1 MVYVA
6 RSTEYVIEYI
16 RAKHIT
22 FLHIHASERASARS
36 LVFYEL
42 PFAFVFNNPIH
53 SYFIHS
59 AWIPFKKYN
68 CNGINTYA
76 IQRTTS
82 QWFTQTAQTHLLY
95 SKHSHF
101 GSQVRA
107 TQPPKNVGRT
117 TKTESRTS
125 ISMIYRVNGLHKLW
139 LCLVLLANSKRA
151 DSKRCW
157 IYGSEFISSTLL
169 AFYRKNVSCAPDPP
183 SLVPVS
189 LPLSRIVGLLSAV
202 VAFTFEYCRVCV
214 TLDAVLPARM
224 NGSICEFQ
232 EWGGFDALNMA
243 SFLCL
248 FARLCFTFLRSAYR
262 AGNRLRSVVWEALDR
277 MCFE

>member
-1 MVYVA
+1 MA
-6 RSTEYVIEYI
+6 NIVIL
-16 RAKHIT
+16 A
-22 FLHIHASERASARS
+22 
-36 LVFYEL
+36 
-42 PFAFVFNNPIH
+42 
-53 SYFIHS
+53 
-59 AWIPFKKYN
+59 
-68 CNGINTYA
+68 
-76 IQRTTS
+76 
-82 QWFTQTAQTHLLY
+82 
-95 SKHSHF
+95 
-101 GSQVRA
+101 QVRA

-125 ISMIYRVNGLHKLW
+125 ISMIYRVNGFHKLW

-224 NGSICEFQ
+224 NGSICVFQ
-232 EWGGFDALNMA
+232 DRGGFDARIWLHFYAYSLDFVSHFYVQLIELEIGCAHLYRRLWMGFASNRMPRIGCSKWDTSYGMLQTRCSNWDA
-243 SFLCL
+243 SFCWWKLHVVILPGSSFCYPNLRQLSKHSPLSVSPMTL
-248 FARLCFTFLRSAYR
+248 F
-262 AGNRLRSVVWEALDR
+262 G
-277 MCFE
+277 